1 MTEQLSKALVQWKTK
16 TTERQKLQ
24 STYMA
29 IAIISLIVAGL
40 VGLIDNELGID
51 IAYVTVFSAVAF
63 LLNAVIWH
71 LIIENITDRIKT
83 PRKRS

>member
-51 IAYVTVFSAVAF
+51 IAYVTVFSAAAF